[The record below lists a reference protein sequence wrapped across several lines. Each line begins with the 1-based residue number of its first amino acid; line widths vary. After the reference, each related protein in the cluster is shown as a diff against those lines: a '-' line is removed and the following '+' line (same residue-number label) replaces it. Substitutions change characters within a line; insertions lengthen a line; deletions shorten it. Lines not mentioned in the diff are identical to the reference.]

1 MDTFLVER
9 TIPRLFKAAASRLA
23 MPCAGFVD
31 TPRAALKSGDA
42 LRRDES
48 GSNA

>member
-1 MDTFLVER
+1 MYAFRFRRVVRPIGPDFTE
-9 TIPRLFKAAASRLA
+9 P
-23 MPCAGFVD
+23 AGVNPGPFVD

-42 LRRDES
+42 LGRDES